1 MATSKGPAS
10 KAQPKRKRNTSKTTA
25 AGAQLDIL
33 FSGPLLL
40 VPRVNDGNITGVEVF
55 SPCNGHPIGA
65 VFVPGVLFTDAELDD
80 PECERWPAPS
90 SFSFLDPH
98 SYAIDLTQ
106 KPVKKSRPFP
116 VTAIPVTNHKVKP
129 GRRLSADWDVSVIV
143 NGWLSGW
150 TSHRLSKVTQD
161 LFHGADVPMGET
173 TAAMHRFTYAGVTGV
188 EFCGASG
195 EAREYLRANVSKG
208 GTLIVLGEIP
218 YQSTLLHER
227 RAIDALAKLAGLDL
241 HLAETAPSPY
251 KTRLMDH
258 LSNCGHSVVLA

>member
-1 MATSKGPAS
+1 
-10 KAQPKRKRNTSKTTA
+10 
-25 AGAQLDIL
+25 
-33 FSGPLLL
+33 
-40 VPRVNDGNITGVEVF
+40 
-55 SPCNGHPIGA
+55 
-65 VFVPGVLFTDAELDD
+65 
-80 PECERWPAPS
+80 
-90 SFSFLDPH
+90 
-98 SYAIDLTQ
+98 
-106 KPVKKSRPFP
+106 
-116 VTAIPVTNHKVKP
+116 
-129 GRRLSADWDVSVIV
+129 LSADWEVSVIL
-143 NGWLSGW
+143 NGHLSGW
-150 TSHRLSKVTQD
+150 TSHRLSKVTDD
-161 LFHGADVPMGET
+161 LFHGADAPTGET